1 MSARLLRQR
10 TQFIAQH
17 GRKGEWRQALCRFLQ
32 IESEAGLS
40 PDEVCCNA
48 LVAALSRGKQWQR
61 ATALMADFRHKS
73 MQPSLAA
80 VSAAASAC
88 GQVSR
93 WQLSVQLLASAPRAL
108 DAKAVC
114 IAIDACGRGS
124 AWQQAIGFF
133 SRSMFRWMGPD
144 SGQNRF
150 GLDRAILNAAGAA
163 CTRGGE
169 WQRALHILLGR
180 TRVGTPVRDIVTYGS
195 AIAACS
201 LGREWTLCLL
211 LLREMSSSGL
221 VASAACI
228 SAAVAACEKGS
239 HWTQALSLLYAGSS
253 CSWNGAS
260 VGAAM
265 ATLCNTSQ
273 WEKALCLQSS
283 AADRCFLDS
292 PAISST
298 ILSCELARAWRAA
311 FQLHDESLA
320 GRVLDTTALLAPT
333 RCGLA
338 LHSLR
343 LAGSQ
348 GSTLRRVAGVLRGA
362 LCGDAFAEQE
372 STLTLLL
379 QLNLLAKGSPICRA
393 FRRRVIVTA
402 QCELARR
409 RPGVS
414 TSAILASLA
423 DLGPEYSREVLSWDL
438 GEFAALLPWQ
448 QVAAGA
454 VSSSFLSESLAL
466 VSPARPAAR
475 RLRAWLSAGLLHRGV
490 GIEIQEVMLSTRW

>member
-1 MSARLLRQR
+1 MSARLRQR

-17 GRKGEWRQALCRFLQ
+17 GRKGEWRQALFRFLQ
-32 IESEAGLS
+32 IESEDGLS

-48 LVAALSRGKQWQR
+48 LVAALSKGKQWQR
-61 ATALMADFRHKS
+61 ATVLMADFRHKS

-93 WQLSVQLLASAPRAL
+93 WQLSVHLLASAPRAL
-108 DAKAVC
+108 DAKAFC

-124 AWQQAIGFF
+124 AWQQALGFF
-133 SRSMFRWMGPD
+133 SRAMFRWMGPD
-144 SGQNRF
+144 SGQHRP
-150 GLDRAILNAAGAA
+150 GPDRAILNAAGAA

-169 WQRALHILLGR
+169 WQRALRILLSR
-180 TRVGTPVRDIVTYGS
+180 TRMGTPVRDIVTYGS

-221 VASAACI
+221 EASAACI

-239 HWTQALSLLYAGSS
+239 HWIQALSLLYAGSS

-265 ATLCNTSQ
+265 TTLCNASQ

-298 ILSCELARAWRAA
+298 ILSCELAQAWRAA
-311 FQLHDESLA
+311 FQLHGESLA
-320 GRVLDTTALLAPT
+320 EGQAGRLLDTTALLAPT
-333 RCGLA
+333 RC
-338 LHSLR
+338 
-343 LAGSQ
+343 
-348 GSTLRRVAGVLRGA
+348 A

-393 FRRRVIVTA
+393 FRRRVIVAA
-402 QCELARR
+402 QRELARR

-414 TSAILASLA
+414 TSVMLANLA

-438 GEFAALLPWQ
+438 GELVALLPWQ

-490 GIEIQEVMLSTRW
+490 GIEIQEVMLSTR